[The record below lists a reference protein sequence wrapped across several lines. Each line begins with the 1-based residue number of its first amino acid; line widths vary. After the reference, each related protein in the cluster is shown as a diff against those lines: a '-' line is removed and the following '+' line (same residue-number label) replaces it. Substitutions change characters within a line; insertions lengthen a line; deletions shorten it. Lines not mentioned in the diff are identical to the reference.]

1 MENILKDGFTLLYSK
16 NEKLLPNLEF
26 KEQTGDLKRTLE
38 STVDQLVE
46 VDPVVPQ
53 IIPNNSDIKD
63 TSSKNVTIK
72 EDETTIGE
80 RIISDDQIEIDDDKP
95 DGTPS
100 GNNISNESKIIL
112 PSMVRVNSS

>member
-46 VDPVVPQ
+46 VDPIVP
-53 IIPNNSDIKD
+53 
-63 TSSKNVTIK
+63 
-72 EDETTIGE
+72 
-80 RIISDDQIEIDDDKP
+80 
-95 DGTPS
+95 
-100 GNNISNESKIIL
+100 
-112 PSMVRVNSS
+112 